1 MRDLNFATREDTQDK
16 MQEPT
21 QGSRAQG
28 QRLQRL
34 LERGLFAARWLLA
47 PVYVVMVLLLLLIV
61 IKMVQQFVTAM
72 PDLLALD
79 VTRLIMLVLSLID
92 LSLVGNLVV
101 VVVLS
106 GYENFVSRLNLDGED
121 RPVWLGKI
129 DFAGLKLKLLGSI
142 VAIASID
149 LLKTFLDIQ
158 DVPPE
163 QALLQ
168 LGLYIGFVVAG
179 VLLALMDRT
188 IGEEKDRG

>member
-1 MRDLNFATREDTQDK
+1 

-92 LSLVGNLVV
+92 LSLVGNLYIVV

-149 LLKTFLDIQ
+149 LLKTSLDIQ

-163 QALLQ
+163 QALLR

-188 IGEEKDRG
+188 VGEENWQN

>member
-1 MRDLNFATREDTQDK
+1 MR
-16 MQEPT
+16 
-21 QGSRAQG
+21 
-28 QRLQRL
+28 
-34 LERGLFAARWLLA
+34 
-47 PVYVVMVLLLLLIV
+47 
-61 IKMVQQFVTAM
+61 
-72 PDLLALD
+72 LD

-149 LLKTFLDIQ
+149 LLKIFLDIQ

-163 QALLQ
+163 QVCC
-168 LGLYIGFVVAG
+168 GWDCIS
-179 VLLALMDRT
+179 VLWSPACCWR
-188 IGEEKDRG
+188 